1 MMILWRVKNKNTYFL
16 SRIGYICCGWMLTG
30 ACTEVAVTIYLLNRS
45 WDYWGKV
52 FRVLTPC
59 VFSLWILT
67 QLYAAWRFFQMG
79 RSKDIEYKKGM
90 KNRDEQESQ
99 VIAETVEG
107 KTSEDSK
114 DDKENKVKV
123 DSV

>member
-1 MMILWRVKNKNTYFL
+1 
-16 SRIGYICCGWMLTG
+16 
-30 ACTEVAVTIYLLNRS
+30 
-45 WDYWGKV
+45 
-52 FRVLTPC
+52 
-59 VFSLWILT
+59 
-67 QLYAAWRFFQMG
+67 MG